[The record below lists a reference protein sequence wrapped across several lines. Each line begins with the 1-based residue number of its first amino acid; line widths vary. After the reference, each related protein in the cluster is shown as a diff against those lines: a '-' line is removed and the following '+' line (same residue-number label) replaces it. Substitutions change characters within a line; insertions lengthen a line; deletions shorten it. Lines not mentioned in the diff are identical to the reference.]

1 MAESILFGLAQQ
13 ILKKLGASVLND
25 IASAWGFKAELD
37 KLNATITTVKNV
49 LLDAED
55 RQTDDHAVRGWLERL
70 TFVVYAADDL
80 FDELNTIA
88 SRRQL
93 MGGNSITMKVRDFFS
108 HSNHIFLAFNVS
120 RKIREI
126 REQLDAI
133 VKEGEQFK
141 FLQSTDVGGK
151 FNKKIRR
158 DQTYYS
164 VEVIGRDADK
174 NAILNLLLASS
185 SNIEPQNEVLPV
197 PVISIVGI
205 GGQGKTTLAHLLYSD
220 PQVEKSFDLRLWVS
234 EVLDFRGV
242 VEKILRFA
250 SKAETP
256 KLEMLQLQAMLQEA
270 ISDKKYL
277 LVMDDVW
284 DDNRDKW
291 VQLRG
296 LLKMGGEGSKI
307 LVTTRSKK
315 VARIMDSLA
324 RHELQGLT
332 NEKSWELFV
341 KMAFEPGQAQQN
353 PRLVELG
360 KEIVKKCANVP
371 LAIRTLGGLLY
382 GEEEIKWSSLMNTS
396 LAKLSNGNQEVND
409 ILSILKLSYNDLWS
423 PLKNCFAYCALFPK
437 DYEFDKEM
445 LKQLWMAEGFIV
457 ADDEGNQSLEDVAED
472 YFQSLVQSCFFQDI
486 KTDERGAIIGCKMH
500 DLMHDLAQSVAG
512 AKCKVASLE
521 ETNFDGKIIHF
532 SYACRL
538 TSSWK
543 FQDSMRNMKLMRTF
557 LMPQQKTDGSL
568 FSELVCKQLISSFS
582 CLRVLDLHRLALKT
596 MPDSIGNLI
605 HLRYL
610 NLSETP
616 IKELPN
622 SITKLLNLQTL
633 NLYGCWKLQV
643 LPTGIRKLKNLR
655 SLDVGRC
662 HNLREMPSGIG
673 KLTLLQK
680 LPRFVS
686 NYQKSHQAKLSE
698 LKQLNN
704 LRGELC
710 IVITENMRNPTFEAI
725 EANLINKQGLD
736 EVQIMFYSAFRG
748 ESTDS
753 EAVLEGLKPHSNL
766 RKWMMWCYYGQ
777 NFPSWARMDNLSISL
792 PNLVDIHLSVGIPP
806 EVPVLSQLRFLKYL
820 HIHDYRNVEYMEN
833 NNMSKQ
839 FSSSS
844 SLPTYTET
852 IFFPSLQELELVSMD
867 SLKGWWKEDDDVVVR
882 NDEAKEAS
890 YLQQGNGLSMLSF
903 SKLSKLSVIT
913 CPKLITL
920 PLCPNVEELDVS
932 KTDERLLVI
941 LLKIATTTSN
951 SSSLTT
957 SRLKK
962 LTLSNTEQLISLPMH
977 SLHQLSSLAINF
989 DDQLK
994 STDTL
999 VEVFARLSS
1008 SVRYLEFSFC
1018 GNLRSISKGL
1028 GHLTAL
1034 QTLKFEYCRELELS
1048 PNNQEA
1054 NQEDENDMPWKVF
1067 KINLRSLTLHWL
1079 HKLVS
1084 FPSGFRHLTNLRSLE
1099 ISNNYELRELPEW
1112 ISCLSSLVN
1121 MKLLDCPKLTC
1132 LPDDFRNLRNL
1143 NQLMIAS
1150 CSPILTERCK
1160 GPNGSDWLKIQ
1171 HIPFRIIGNE
1181 DELSRIAIYSKED

>member
-1 MAESILFGLAQQ
+1 MAESILYGLAQEV
-13 ILKKLGASVLND
+13 LKKLGASALNE
-25 IASAWGFKAELD
+25 IASVWGFKAQLD
-37 KLNATITTVKNV
+37 KLNDTITTVKNV

-88 SRRQL
+88 SHRQL
-93 MGGNSITMKVRDFFS
+93 MGGNSICMKVRAFFS
-108 HSNHIFLAFNVS
+108 HSNHISLAFSVS
-120 RKIREI
+120 RKIRKI
-126 REQLDAI
+126 REQIESIAKD
-133 VKEGEQFK
+133 GEQFQ
-141 FLQSTDVGGK
+141 FLRSTDVGGK
-151 FNKKIRR
+151 SMKKIRR

-205 GGQGKTTLAHLLYSD
+205 GGQGKTTLAHLVYSD
-220 PQVEKSFDLRLWVS
+220 PQVEKYFDLRLWVS
-234 EVLDFRGV
+234 EALDFRGV

-315 VARIMDSLA
+315 VARIMESLA
-324 RHELQGLT
+324 IYELQGLT
-332 NEKSWELFV
+332 NDKSLELFV
-341 KMAFEPGQAQQN
+341 KVAFEPGQAQQK

-371 LAIRTLGGLLY
+371 LAIRTLGSLLY
-382 GEEEIKWSSLMNTS
+382 GEDDERKWLSLMNTS
-396 LAKLSNGNQEVND
+396 LAKLSDGNQQDND
-409 ILSILKLSYNDLWS
+409 IISILKLSYNDLWS

-437 DYEFDKEM
+437 DYELDKEI

-472 YFQSLVQSCFFQDI
+472 YFQFLLQRCFFQDI
-486 KTDERGAIIGCKMH
+486 QTNERGAIIGCKMH
-500 DLMHDLAQSVAG
+500 DLVHDLAQSVAG

-521 ETNFDGKIIHF
+521 ETNFDGKIVHL

-543 FQDSMRNMKLMRTF
+543 FSDSMLNMQLMRTF
-557 LMPQQKTDGSL
+557 LMPEQKTDGSL
-568 FSELVCKQLISSFS
+568 FSKLVCKELMSSFS
-582 CLRVLDLHRLALKT
+582 CLRVLDLHRLGLKT
-596 MPDSIGNLI
+596 VPDSIGNLI

-633 NLYGCWKLQV
+633 NLYECWKLQV

-655 SLDVGRC
+655 SLDIGGCR
-662 HNLREMPSGIG
+662 LLIEMPSGIG
-673 KLTLLQK
+673 KLISLQK
-680 LPRFVS
+680 LPRFIC

-704 LRGELC
+704 LRGMLH
-710 IVITENMRNPTFEAI
+710 IDIKGNMGNPTSEAT
-725 EANLINKQGLD
+725 EANLISKQGLD
-736 EVQIMFYSAFRG
+736 KLEITFDSALRG
-748 ESTDS
+748 DSTDY
-753 EAVLEGLKPHSNL
+753 EVVLEGLKPHSNL
-766 RKWMMWCYYGQ
+766 RKWDMRFYSGQ
-777 NFPSWARMDNLSISL
+777 NFPSWARMDNLGISL
-792 PNLVDIHLSVGIPP
+792 PNLVYIQLTRGKPQ

-820 HIHDYRNVEYMEN
+820 CILNYKNVEYMEN
-833 NNMSKQ
+833 NNMSNR

-844 SLPTYTET
+844 SMPTYTET
-852 IFFPSLQELELVSMD
+852 IFFPSLEKLELSFMD
-867 SLKGWWKEDDDVVVR
+867 SLKGWRKEDDEAVVR

-890 YLQQGNGLSMLSF
+890 YLQQENGLSMLSF
-903 SKLSKLSVIT
+903 SKLSKLTIFN
-913 CPKLITL
+913 CPKLKTL
-920 PLCPNVEELDVS
+920 PLCPNVEELYVS
-932 KTDERLLVI
+932 DTNESVSV
-941 LLKIATTTSN
+941 LKIATTTSN
-951 SSSLTT
+951 SSSQTT

-962 LTLSNTEQLISLPMH
+962 LTLSNTEQLSSLPMH
-977 SLHQLSSLAINF
+977 CLHQLSSLTILS
-989 DDQLK
+989 DEQLK
-994 STDTL
+994 STYTL

-1008 SVRYLEFSFC
+1008 FLRTLQFSLC
-1018 GNLRSISKGL
+1018 SNLRSISKGL
-1028 GHLTAL
+1028 RHLTAL
-1034 QTLKFEYCRELELS
+1034 ETLKISSCGQLDLS
-1048 PNNQEA
+1048 PNQQEA
-1054 NQEDENDMPWKVF
+1054 NEEDEDDVPWKAF
-1067 KINLRSLTLHWL
+1067 KTNLRSLMLYNL
-1079 HKLVS
+1079 DKLVS

-1099 ISNNYELRELPEW
+1099 ISNNRELRELPEW
-1112 ISCLSSLVN
+1112 INRLSSLVN
-1121 MKLLDCPKLTC
+1121 MKLRDCPKLTC
-1132 LPDDFRNLRNL
+1132 LPDGFCNLTNL
-1143 NQLMIAS
+1143 NQLMIAN
-1150 CSPILTERCK
+1150 CSPILMERCK
-1160 GPNGSDWLKIQ
+1160 GPNGSDSLKIQ
-1171 HIPFRIIGNE
+1171 HVPFRIIGNT
-1181 DELSRIAIYSKED
+1181 DELGPSVIYADL